1 MSIASGSSATEK
13 TLAVLSVG
21 FCIFFIHQGL
31 VSAHWSYLLTA
42 AAWAMFAVS
51 WLLPRTSQQPNDD
64 PSLPEQQVAAVQN
77 RHRLRTGAVAA
88 AIIFLIAGTA
98 VRWLAGA

>member
-21 FCIFFIHQGL
+21 FCVFFIHQGL

-51 WLLPRTSQQPNDD
+51 WLLPRTSHQPANDA
-64 PSLPEQQVAAVQN
+64 SLSAEQMAATRS

-88 AIIFLIAGTA
+88 AITFLIAGTA